1 MTTMLFWFIIREEC
15 SQLFEKATKIL
26 FLTTHLC
33 EVRFSSYSSLRT
45 YHNRVN
51 AEADIIIQF
60 LL

>member
-1 MTTMLFWFIIREEC
+1 MLFWYIIREEC

-26 FLTTHLC
+26 FPTTYLC
-33 EVRFSSYSSLRT
+33 EVRFSSHSSPRT

-51 AEADIIIQF
+51 AEADIIIQS